1 MTTPI
6 CAASSRPGRPDAST
20 TTPGWLSRHRRPVTD
35 RPDRPGHGP
44 TPGGAESRR
53 AARLLAGKHPLLQGV
68 LVPLTHR
75 LGRAKTGKT
84 VHFQLTPLDHGQAR

>member
-1 MTTPI
+1 
-6 CAASSRPGRPDAST
+6 
-20 TTPGWLSRHRRPVTD
+20 
-35 RPDRPGHGP
+35 
-44 TPGGAESRR
+44 
-53 AARLLAGKHPLLQGV
+53 LLQGV